1 MPRYQCF
8 KEVWALKIKDIV
20 LTDTGATITPVEDN
34 YAEFDVDRLYM
45 EKHKP
50 TIGGYYVVYEDG
62 YTSFSPAQAFE
73 GGYKLINE

>member
-73 GGYKLINE
+73 GGYKPINE